1 MPSTRADAAT
11 TDVPALLAR
20 LAAGEVEFIV
30 IGGIAAAIHGSAHV
44 TYDLDVLYRRTPDNI
59 QRLAAALAPLSPY
72 LRGAPDGLPFRL
84 DAATMT
90 RGLNFTLLTTLGAID
105 LLGEVTGGGT
115 YEALVGESES
125 AAVGGRT
132 ILCVSLRRLIALKRA
147 AGRPKDLVILGEL
160 EALLDE
166 RDCDRT

>member
-1 MPSTRADAAT
+1 MPSTHADAAT
-11 TDVPALLAR
+11 TDVPALLER

-90 RGLNFTLLTTLGAID
+90 RGLNFTLSTTLGAID

-115 YEALVGESES
+115 YEALVGESEN
-125 AAVGGRT
+125 AAVGGRA

-147 AGRPKDLVILGEL
+147 AGRPKDPVMLGDL

-166 RDCDRT
+166 RDRDR